1 MRGSRKT
8 SCDGLPSQPKRQYLL
23 SFTNDPIIIIWF
35 NLKLNLGRTQKIE
48 EKKSSQKT
56 FYFNFFCVIIEM
68 LWCRGWWCYHLYQL
82 HTSLRG
88 SITRGILDAFNKML
102 LRYFYRLLFT
112 LRKAKTN
119 VRIIDTSLW
128 SSEYFFSAQ
137 GWEFTADFILS
148 EVANSKNNNYNYLK
162 VYLPRTNNV
171 LCCC

>member
-23 SFTNDPIIIIWF
+23 NFTNDPIIIIWF

-112 LRKAKTN
+112 LRKAKNQRKDHWHFT
-119 VRIIDTSLW
+119 VKFRIFFFSPRLGIYSGLHLVW
-128 SSEYFFSAQ
+128 SSH
-137 GWEFTADFILS
+137 
-148 EVANSKNNNYNYLK
+148 
-162 VYLPRTNNV
+162 
-171 LCCC
+171 